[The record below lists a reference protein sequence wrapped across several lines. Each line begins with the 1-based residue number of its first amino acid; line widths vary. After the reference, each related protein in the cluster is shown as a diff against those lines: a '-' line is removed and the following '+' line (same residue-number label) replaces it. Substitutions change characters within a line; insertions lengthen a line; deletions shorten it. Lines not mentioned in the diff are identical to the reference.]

1 MITKFSAVLKHRR
14 TEVLGVGNSIEFIT
28 SSRNES
34 VLWRLEKQ
42 RMFMKLQSYPWIGKE
57 IKELLHHRSPFEK
70 PLKLKKFKS
79 VNSLA
84 LKPKPR
90 RRFLC
95 QHKSWTVGVH
105 IGWCGG
111 RTKRWEN
118 RWKTDLFS
126 HKSCCGLFIDDVP
139 QKYRNTWENLSHKK
153 KGFCWL
159 GGHLFVYQHKQHE
172 AVFHLNWKKFRLT
185 LPENNSETP
194 NLKNQ
199 RPTDKKNWKC

>member
-1 MITKFSAVLKHRR
+1 MKVGE
-14 TEVLGVGNSIEFIT
+14 TENVYET
-28 SSRNES
+28 S
-34 VLWRLEKQ
+34 
-42 RMFMKLQSYPWIGKE
+42 KLPWIGKE

-153 KGFCWL
+153 KGFCKHRWTSFQL
-159 GGHLFVYQHKQHE
+159 PKTQNFHSEVIYTCININNMKQFFIWIE
-172 AVFHLNWKKFRLT
+172 R
-185 LPENNSETP
+185 NS
-194 NLKNQ
+194 
-199 RPTDKKNWKC
+199 D